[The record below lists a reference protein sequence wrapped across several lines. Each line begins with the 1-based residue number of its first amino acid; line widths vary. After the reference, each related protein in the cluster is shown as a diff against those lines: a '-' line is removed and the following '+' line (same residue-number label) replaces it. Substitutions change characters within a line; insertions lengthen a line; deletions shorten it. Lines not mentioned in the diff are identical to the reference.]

1 MDTMNR
7 KALEES
13 WQREEQEPFAGWDF
27 SHLKGRM
34 LESDPPWSYRDL
46 ATDRMRRAS
55 SVVDIG
61 TGGGE
66 RLLEMR
72 EAWPS
77 KVAATEEYPPNFKLA
92 TERLAPLGVRV
103 VNVSEAPPTSW
114 PFADGEFD
122 LVLNRHSAIN
132 ASEIARTLAPG
143 DAFLTQQVHGKWG
156 HDLLAVFGAKPQWPW
171 ATPATYVPR
180 LEAAGLKPVDVKE
193 WEGRLVYTD
202 VGAIVYHLKAVPWMV
217 PGFSVKDHLDAL
229 LALQARLDAGQPL
242 SFFAALYLIEARKA

>member
-1 MDTMNR
+1 MSR
-7 KALEES
+7 KA
-13 WQREEQEPFAGWDF
+13 REEIWAQEEREPFAGWDF

-34 LESDPPWSYRDL
+34 LEDEPPWSYRDL
-46 ATDRMRRAS
+46 AADRMRGAS
-55 SVVDIG
+55 SLVDIG

-72 EAWPS
+72 DAWPA

-103 VNVSEAPPTSW
+103 VNVSESPPSSW

-132 ASEIARTLAPG
+132 APEIARVLAPG
-143 DAFLTQQVHGKWG
+143 CTFLTRQVHGMWG

-171 ATPATYVPR
+171 ATPKKYVPD
-180 LEAAGLKPVDVKE
+180 LVAAGLKVVDVKE

-202 VGAIVYHLKAVPWMV
+202 IGAIVYHLKAVPWMV
-217 PGFSVKDHLDAL
+217 PGFSVKDHLEAL
-229 LALQARLDAGQPL
+229 LALQARLDSGQPL